1 MSHPPDIEST
11 VCVIG
16 GGPAG
21 ATLATRLAMLG
32 HDVCLVERAVFP
44 RRHLGESLTPGVLPL
59 LEATG
64 VRAAVERAGFPTAPR
79 VDVMW
84 DDGLQTR
91 LDPREEGL
99 LVDRGAFDLLLLQR
113 AADLGVRVLQP
124 AQPVGWVQD
133 EAGWLIRVVTP
144 DVEQVVRAALLA
156 EATGRSR
163 MRASSRRLTAPR
175 TLALSAYWRGPGL
188 PDTPRIE
195 AGRHGWFWRV
205 PLPGG
210 VCNTLA
216 FVDPDHLRAN
226 PGLSL
231 NAHLDAL
238 LAETELLADANGL
251 ERDGHVQAVDATPF
265 LNEAAVDATSVAV
278 GDAAMSLDP
287 LSSSGVQKAIQT
299 ALAGAVVANT
309 LVRRPSSAALAH
321 QFYGD
326 SLRDASTRHHQWA
339 ASHYARMADIYATPF
354 WQRRAADAVP
364 DAETPAAPPSRPPAD
379 ALLRRAADTAF
390 GLRPT
395 LDADFVVE
403 REVVTHPALAE
414 PLAFLGGV
422 HVAPALR
429 ALDSPLTR
437 RDIVRRWQTLMPPAT
452 ATAIVD
458 WLVTRG
464 VVVEDRG

>member
-1 MSHPPDIEST
+1 M
-11 VCVIG
+11 IG

-21 ATLATRLAMLG
+21 STLATRLAMLG

-64 VRAAVERAGFPTAPR
+64 ARGTVERAGFLTAPR

-113 AADLGVRVLQP
+113 AVDLGVRVLQP
-124 AQPVGWVQD
+124 AQPGGWVQD
-133 EAGWLIRVVTP
+133 EAGWLIRMVTP
-144 DVEQVVRAALLA
+144 DGEQVVRAALLA

-163 MRASSRRLTAPR
+163 MRASSLRLTAPR

-226 PGLSL
+226 RGLSL
-231 NAHLDAL
+231 DAHLDAL
-238 LAETELLADANGL
+238 LAETGLMNEANGL

-265 LNEAAVDATSVAV
+265 LNEACVDASSLAV
-278 GDAAMSLDP
+278 GDAALSLDP
-287 LSSSGVQKAIQT
+287 LSSSGLQKAIQT

-309 LVRRPSSAALAH
+309 LIRRPSSAALAH
-321 QFYGD
+321 QFYRD
-326 SLRDASTRHHQWA
+326 SLREASQRHHQWA
-339 ASHYARMADIYATPF
+339 ASHYARMAVIYATPF

-364 DAETPAAPPSRPPAD
+364 DALAPAAPPARPRAD
-379 ALLRRAADTAF
+379 ALLRRAVDTAF
-390 GLRPT
+390 SLRPT
-395 LDADFVVE
+395 LEADFVVE

-437 RDIVRRWQTLMPPAT
+437 GDIMRRWQALMPPPT
-452 ATAIVD
+452 ANAVLD
-458 WLVTRG
+458 WLVARG
-464 VVVEDRG
+464 VVVEE